1 LQHFNYT
8 DDMTMQEQTN
18 STANLDRFNLQPLGE
33 LDINDPSEVRR
44 WMQHWNVSEVDL
56 RKAVAEV
63 GTDIAE
69 VRSML
74 GK

>member
-1 LQHFNYT
+1 
-8 DDMTMQEQTN
+8 MQEHTN
-18 STANLDRFNLQPLGE
+18 SSVKMDQFTLQPLGQI
-33 LDINDPSEVRR
+33 DINDPSEVRR
-44 WMQHWNVSEVDL
+44 WTQHWNVSETEL

-63 GTDIAE
+63 GTDIGE

>member
-1 LQHFNYT
+1 
-8 DDMTMQEQTN
+8 MQEHTN
-18 STANLDRFNLQPLGE
+18 SSIKLDQFTLQPLGE

-44 WMQHWNVSEVDL
+44 WTQHWNVSETDL

-63 GTDIAE
+63 GTDIGE

>member
-1 LQHFNYT
+1 
-8 DDMTMQEQTN
+8 MIMQEQTN
-18 STANLDRFNLQPLGE
+18 STASVDRFNLQPLGE

-44 WMQHWNVSEVDL
+44 WMQHWNVSEFDL

>member
-1 LQHFNYT
+1 
-8 DDMTMQEQTN
+8 MQEP
-18 STANLDRFNLQPLGE
+18 SHLSASKADRFPFQSPGE

-44 WMQHWNVSEVDL
+44 WMQHWNVSEVEL

-63 GTDIAE
+63 GTDIAD
-69 VRSML
+69 VRVML

>member
-1 LQHFNYT
+1 
-8 DDMTMQEQTN
+8 MQEHIN
-18 STANLDRFNLQPLGE
+18 SSVKMDQFTLQPPGE
-33 LDINDPSEVRR
+33 LDINNPSEVRR
-44 WMQHWNVSEVDL
+44 WTQHWNVSEADL

-63 GTDIAE
+63 GTDIGE

>member
-1 LQHFNYT
+1 
-8 DDMTMQEQTN
+8 MQEHTN
-18 STANLDRFNLQPLGE
+18 SSIKMDQFTLQPLGE

-44 WMQHWNVSEVDL
+44 WTQHWNVSETDL

-63 GTDIAE
+63 GTDIGE